1 MTESIEYRVL
11 RTTGKVEI
19 REYQAMVLVSV
30 RGLDDNGAFGVLFD
44 YISGNNLSR
53 SRIPMTAPVISTRV
67 SGERIPM
74 TTPVISRSGFFAFVL
89 PKGYT
94 AETAPRPNDDR
105 AELADVPARRLAVLR
120 FRGRAGRGAVRSR
133 TEELLATLSVIGA
146 RPIGN
151 PVLMRYNPPF
161 TPGFLRRNE
170 VAIEIE
176 Q

>member
-11 RTTGKVEI
+11 RTAGKVEI
-19 REYQAMVLVSV
+19 REYQAIVLISV
-30 RGLDDNGAFGVLFD
+30 QGMDDYGAFGILFD

-53 SRIPMTAPVISTRV
+53 SRIPMTAPVISTRA
-67 SGERIPM
+67 SGEKIPM

-94 AETAPRPNDDR
+94 AQTAPKPIDNR
-105 AELADVPARRLAVLR
+105 AELVDVPARTLAVLR

-133 TEELLATLSVIGA
+133 TEELLSTLSGIGA
-146 RPIGN
+146 KPAGN
-151 PVLMRYNPPF
+151 PFLMRYNPPL

-170 VAIEIE
+170 VAVEIE